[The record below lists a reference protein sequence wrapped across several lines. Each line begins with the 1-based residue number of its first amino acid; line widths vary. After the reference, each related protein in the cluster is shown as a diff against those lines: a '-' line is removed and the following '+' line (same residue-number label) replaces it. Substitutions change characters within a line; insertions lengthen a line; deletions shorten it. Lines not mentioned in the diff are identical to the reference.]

1 MDLYHISLF
10 IHLLALVVASGAT
23 GVTKLAVARRAR
35 ARTIGEA
42 LDWHNVLVGTSRLFP
57 LALVGFVLSGGAMLS
72 RFQPDVWRSG
82 FVTAGIVGSVL
93 LFASG
98 TYLGMKGKA
107 LGAMLQQIAAAKG
120 LDAPAPKV
128 VPPALITALPG
139 INTMIAMAVAF
150 DMTIKPPSVM
160 ASLGVIGLGIAIG
173 AALGLRR
180 PVPAAERAVAST

>member
-1 MDLYHISLF
+1 
-10 IHLLALVVASGAT
+10 
-23 GVTKLAVARRAR
+23 
-35 ARTIGEA
+35 
-42 LDWHNVLVGTSRLFP
+42 
-57 LALVGFVLSGGAMLS
+57 MLS